1 MPDPRRAGGGTA
13 LALAGLLAGLAPLA
27 PSPAR
32 ADLLDDL
39 SKQQMSVIAG
49 PSPWGWNIVGVKK
62 DLHREQQ
69 ATLFVTAGLG
79 TILVGGGAA
88 WHPNGRDADGP
99 ILSAVLGIWG
109 AHLGA
114 SYQWK
119 VNPTDFIH
127 FGVHVGSGY
136 VWDEHVLPI
145 VAWEHRL

>member
-1 MPDPRRAGGGTA
+1 MRFRRTAVLLLLAA
-13 LALAGLLAGLAPLA
+13 LAALLLMA

-32 ADLLDDL
+32 ADLREDL
-39 SKQQMSVIAG
+39 AKQRMSVMAG

-62 DLHREQQ
+62 DIVREPQT
-69 ATLFVTAGLG
+69 TLFVTAGLG
-79 TILVGGGAA
+79 EILVGGGAA
-88 WHPNGRDADGP
+88 YHPLGRNADGP

-109 AHLGA
+109 VHAGA

-119 VNPTDFIH
+119 INPVDFIH
-127 FGVHVGSGY
+127 LGVHVGSGY